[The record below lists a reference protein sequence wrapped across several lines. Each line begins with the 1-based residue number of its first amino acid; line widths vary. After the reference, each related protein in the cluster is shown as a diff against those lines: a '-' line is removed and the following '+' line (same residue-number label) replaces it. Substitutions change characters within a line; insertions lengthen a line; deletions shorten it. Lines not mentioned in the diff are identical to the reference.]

1 MTVTEHRTYHAEE
14 NNSRYADFR
23 PERWV
28 ILAANEE
35 EKFRKLKR
43 FNLAMGF
50 LHLIQGGLML
60 ALSTNA
66 KGPVWTTFLSA
77 ENGNITSTTDVI
89 ANLPLQPMV
98 AAFLF
103 ASAIAH
109 FSLST
114 YGYAWYVDNLKKG
127 MNPARW
133 YEYAISSSIMIVIIA
148 QLCGIFELS
157 SLLLIFGLNATMNLF
172 GLMMEKHNQTTEK
185 TDWTAFIFGCFA
197 GIIPWIVVGIY
208 FFGAIMQDPA
218 NVPTFVYAIFF
229 VLAAFFNVF
238 AINMVLQ
245 YRKKGRWADYLYGEK
260 VYIILSLTAKTA
272 LAWLV
277 FGGTYRF

>member
-1 MTVTEHRTYHAEE
+1 L
-14 NNSRYADFR
+14 
-23 PERWV
+23 V
-28 ILAANEE
+28 ILVATEE

-43 FNLAMGF
+43 FNIAMGF

-98 AAFLF
+98 ASFLF

-172 GLMMEKHNQTTEK
+172 GLMMEKHNQTTK
-185 TDWTAFIFGCFA
+185 TTDWTAFIFGCFA

-208 FFGAIMQDPA
+208 FFGAILQDPA

-238 AINMVLQ
+238 AMNMVLQ

-260 VYIILSLTAKTA
+260 VYIILSLTAKSA
-272 LAWLV
+272 LAWFV